1 MTDSI
6 ESTPL
11 YNSRITKNYVEYIQ
25 RNYPEIE
32 IGPILDYAGIT
43 SYQLEDGAH
52 WFTQEQVDRFQE
64 ILKEKIPQTNIPL
77 EVGRQFTTSKT
88 SGVVSQYVLGFVT
101 PASAYSVL
109 EKLQSLLT
117 RACTIQTN
125 RLGSGKL
132 EVIARPN
139 PGVNEKPYQCENRI
153 GTYESIAKL
162 FTNKLAN
169 IEHPTCLH
177 RGGHF
182 CRYIISW
189 ENTLT
194 FAWKR
199 IRNYSIL
206 AGLGLCSVLA
216 FFLPGLLLFMAALSC
231 AVIVTALS
239 FYSKHV
245 EVKELETNLKNQGE
259 TAKSLITETDIR
271 YNNAMLIQEIGQAI
285 SVILDIDDLLKFI
298 MEALRKRLDFDRGMI
313 MLANME
319 KSRLVYTAGYGYNP
333 EHEQYLTG
341 IEFHLDNPDS
351 RGPIVE
357 SYRKQIPVLV
367 DNVVKVADSL
377 SKRSR
382 DFAFQMGTHGFIN
395 VPIVYE
401 GESMGVLTVDNVHTK
416 RLLSQTDVSI
426 LMGIAPQIAISINN
440 ARSYN
445 IIRESEEKF
454 RSLSENAPDII
465 YTIDA
470 KGAFTYVNP
479 AWERILGYEE
489 SDVIG
494 RYFIDFTRKDD
505 IGKFIRLFKQMRD
518 DGETVRDYTGTMLH
532 KDGSERFFSMSG
544 TPKLDSTGRVIGA
557 IGVFKDITDRKKLEL
572 QLNHAQKMEAVGTLA
587 GGIAHDFNNLLMGIQ
602 GFASLMLLNA
612 DKTHANYEKLGRI
625 EDLVKSGADLTRQL
639 LGFARGGK
647 YEIKTTDLN
656 EIIDK
661 TSNIFSRTHKDI
673 LIHQKYEKHLWTVEA
688 DRGQIEQ
695 VLLNL
700 YVNAW
705 QAMPGGGN
713 LFLETSNVVINEN
726 YVKPFTA
733 EPGQY
738 VLISVRDSGTGMDEQ
753 TQKRIFEPFF
763 TTKEMGRGT
772 GLGLASAYGI
782 VKGHKGIIRVESE
795 RGHGTTFFIYLPASD
810 RKVTHNEQDPA
821 EILRGGGTILLVED
835 EELIADVS
843 QEILEEL
850 GYKVFVAHSGNE
862 AIATYSE
869 KGNEIDLLI
878 LDMIMPGIGVEETF
892 DTLKSMNSDVRVIL
906 SSGYSINNRV
916 RDLIE
921 RGCNGF
927 IQKPYNIGALSKK
940 VSEVL
945 HNNVHHKNHS

>member
-1 MTDSI
+1 MTDKMEDI
-6 ESTPL
+6 PL
-11 YNSRITKNYVEYIQ
+11 YNSKIIKNYIEYLQ
-25 RNYPEIE
+25 MNYPEID
-32 IGPILDYAGIT
+32 IGPIFDYAGIT
-43 SYQLEDGAH
+43 RYQLEDGGH
-52 WFTQEQVDRFQE
+52 WFTQKQIDRFQK
-64 ILKEKIPQTNIPL
+64 ILNKKLPDSNIPR

-88 SGVVSQYVLGFVT
+88 SGVVSQYVLGFIT
-101 PASAYSVL
+101 PTSAYAMI
-109 EKLQSLLT
+109 EKLQPILS
-117 RACTIQTN
+117 RASAIHSKS
-125 RLGSGKL
+125 LGSDRF
-132 EVIARPN
+132 EVTVKPKPGVTEN
-139 PGVNEKPYQCENRI
+139 PGQCENRI

-162 FTNKLAN
+162 FTNKLAH

-177 RGGHF
+177 RGGDV
-182 CRYIISW
+182 CRYVITW
-189 ENTLT
+189 ETTPFLL
-194 FAWKR
+194 WKR

-206 AGLGLCSVLA
+206 AGIGLCSVLA

-231 AVIVTALS
+231 TVLVMALS
-239 FYSKHV
+239 LYSKHL
-245 EVKELETNLKNQGE
+245 EVKELGTNLKNQGE

-319 KSRLVYTAGYGYNP
+319 KSRLVYTAGFGYNP

-341 IEFHLDNPDS
+341 VEFHLENLDS
-351 RGPIVE
+351 RGPMVE
-357 SYRKQIPVLV
+357 SFRKQIPVLV
-367 DNVVKVADSL
+367 DNVLEIADTL
-377 SKRSR
+377 SERSR
-382 DFAFQMGTHGFIN
+382 NFVLQMGTHGFIS

-401 GESMGVLTVDNVHTK
+401 GKSMGILAVDNVHTK
-416 RLLSQTDVSI
+416 RSLSQTDVSI

-470 KGAFTYVNP
+470 RGSFTYINP
-479 AWERILGYEE
+479 AWERVLGYEE

-494 RYFIDFTRKDD
+494 RYFIDFAGKKDV
-505 IGKFIRLFKQMRD
+505 GKYIRLFKQMRD
-518 DGETVRDYTGTMLH
+518 DRETVRDYTGIMLH

-544 TPKLDSTGRVIGA
+544 TPKLDSTGRVVGA
-557 IGVFKDITDRKKLEL
+557 IGVFKDITDRKQLEL
-572 QLNHAQKMEAVGTLA
+572 QLIHAQKMEAIGTLA

-602 GFASLMLLNA
+602 GFASLMMFNA
-612 DKTHANYEKLGRI
+612 DKTHANYEKLMRI

-656 EIIDK
+656 AILEK
-661 TSNIFSRTHKDI
+661 TSNMFSRTHKDI
-673 LIHQKYEKHLWTVEA
+673 LVHQKYEKNLWTVDV

-713 LFLETSNVVINEN
+713 LYLETSNVVINED

-763 TTKEMGRGT
+763 TTKKMGRGT

-782 VKGHKGIIRVESE
+782 VRGHKGIIRVESE
-795 RGHGTTFFIYLPASD
+795 RGQGTTFFIYLPTSD
-810 RKVTHNEQDPA
+810 RKVTHEEQKPA
-821 EILRGGGTILLVED
+821 EILRGDGTILLVED

-843 QEILEEL
+843 REILEEL
-850 GYKVFVAHSGNE
+850 GYKVFVAHNGSE
-862 AIATYSE
+862 AIETYRQKE
-869 KGNEIDLLI
+869 NEIDLLI

-892 DTLKSMNSDVRVIL
+892 DTLKAMNPDVRVML

-916 RDLIE
+916 RNLID

-927 IQKPYNIGALSKK
+927 IQKPYNIENLSRKIR
-940 VSEVL
+940 EIM
-945 HNNVHHKNHS
+945 NVTH

>member
-1 MTDSI
+1 MTEEEIS
-6 ESTPL
+6 L
-11 YNSRITKNYVEYIQ
+11 YNSRIIKNYIEYL
-25 RNYPEIE
+25 RKNYPETD
-32 IGPILDYAGIT
+32 IGPIIDYAGIT
-43 SYQLEDGAH
+43 RYQLEDGAH
-52 WFTQEQVDRFQE
+52 WFTQKQIDRFQE
-64 ILKEKIPQTNIPL
+64 ILNKKLPDSNIPR

-88 SGVVSQYVLGFVT
+88 SGAISQYVLGFIT
-101 PASAYSVL
+101 PASAYAMI
-109 EKLQSLLT
+109 EKLQPILSRASAIHSKSLGPA
-117 RACTIQTN
+117 R
-125 RLGSGKL
+125 L
-132 EVIARPN
+132 EVIVKPN
-139 PGVNEKPYQCENRI
+139 PGVTENPGQCENRI

-162 FTNKLAN
+162 FTSRLADV
-169 IEHPTCLH
+169 EHPTCIH
-177 RGGHF
+177 HGGDV

-189 ENTLT
+189 ENTPT
-194 FAWKR
+194 FTWKR

-206 AGLGLCSVLA
+206 AGIGLCSVLA
-216 FFLPGLLLFMAALSC
+216 FFLPGWLFLLAASSC
-231 AVIVTALS
+231 AVLVMALS
-239 FYSKHV
+239 LYSKHL

-285 SVILDIDDLLKFI
+285 SVILDIGDLLKFI
-298 MEALRKRLDFDRGMI
+298 MESLRKRLDFDRGMI

-341 IEFHLDNPDS
+341 VEFHLDNPDS
-351 RGPIVE
+351 RGPVVE
-357 SYRKQIPVLV
+357 SFRKQIPVLV
-367 DNVVKVADSL
+367 DNVLEIADTL
-377 SKRSR
+377 SERSR
-382 DFAFQMGTHGFIN
+382 NFALQMGTHGFIS
-395 VPIVYE
+395 VPIVYK
-401 GESMGVLTVDNVHTK
+401 GESMGILAVDNVHTK
-416 RLLSQTDVSI
+416 RPLSQTDVSI

-440 ARSYN
+440 ASSYHV
-445 IIRESEEKF
+445 IRESEEKF

-470 KGAFTYVNP
+470 KGAFTYINP
-479 AWERILGYEE
+479 AWEKVLGYEE

-494 RYFIDFTRKDD
+494 RYFIDFVRKED
-505 IGKFIRLFKQMRD
+505 IGKYIRIFKQMRD
-518 DGETVRDYTGTMLH
+518 NGETVRDYTGTLLH

-544 TPKLDSTGRVIGA
+544 TPKLDSTGKEIGV
-557 IGVFKDITDRKKLEL
+557 IGVFKDVTDRKQLET
-572 QLNHAQKMEAVGTLA
+572 QLIHAQKMEAIGTLA
-587 GGIAHDFNNLLMGIQ
+587 GGIAHDFNNLLMGIH
-602 GFASLMLLNA
+602 GFASLMLFNA
-612 DKTHANYEKLGRI
+612 DKTHANYEKLRRI

-656 EIIDK
+656 EILEK
-661 TSNIFSRTHKDI
+661 TSNMFRRTHKDI
-673 LIHQKYEKHLWTVEA
+673 LIHQKYEKHLWTVEV

-700 YVNAW
+700 YVNAG

-713 LFLETSNVVINEN
+713 LYLETSNVVINGD
-726 YVKPFTA
+726 YAKSLPA
-733 EPGQY
+733 EPGSY
-738 VLISVRDSGTGMDEQ
+738 VLISVKDSGTGMDEQ

-782 VKGHKGIIRVESE
+782 IRGHKGIIHVESE

-810 RKVTHNEQDPA
+810 RQVTHEEQEPA

-850 GYKVFVAHSGNE
+850 GYKVFVAHSGSE

-892 DTLKSMNSDVRVIL
+892 DALKTMNPDIRVIL

-916 RDLIE
+916 RNLID

-927 IQKPYNIGALSKK
+927 IQKPYNIENLSRKIK
-940 VSEVL
+940 EVI
-945 HNNVHHKNHS
+945 NSF